1 MPVDL
6 FLGRTISFPMSHV
19 SDVLTS
25 MELNLCTWQRGLVG
39 PLPATVTLA
48 VIPRPLYTW
57 FLLML
62 LRLLP
67 ASLSSQPMSCDR
79 YTEVISTNSG
89 DIYHEVGIPAE
100 S

>member
-1 MPVDL
+1 MPVAL
-6 FLGRTISFPMSHV
+6 FLGRTISFPTSHV

-39 PLPATVTLA
+39 PLHATVTLA

-89 DIYHEVGIPAE
+89 DIYREVGIPAE